1 MPDRS
6 LDMPGNAALEDNF
19 STTLSVDQTADE
31 VFAAIND
38 VRRWWSEDIEGS
50 TDSLGEEFSYHN
62 MPVHRCTIRV
72 TELVPGERVVWH
84 VMDNF
89 FAFTEDKTEWK
100 GTEIRFDISRRGD
113 KTELIFTHLGLV
125 PDYECFDVCS
135 NAWGFYVNT
144 SLRGLIRTGKG
155 LPNQLERDSSV

>member
-1 MPDRS
+1 MPA
-6 LDMPGNAALEDNF
+6 NAALEDNF
-19 STTLSVDQTADE
+19 STILSVDQTADE

-38 VRRWWSEDIEGS
+38 VRGWWSEDIQGS
-50 TDSLGEEFSYHN
+50 TDSLGEEFTYRN

-135 NAWGFYVNT
+135 DAWGFYVKT
-144 SLRGLIRTGKG
+144 SLRGLIRTGQG
-155 LPNQLERDSSV
+155 LPNQLEQKSSA